1 MDYQKASALLDK
13 TLRYSREREYRGYD
27 KTDGLSSRIL
37 DILPVDSKWVNIA
50 FQESAKRAP
59 VNIRPL
65 LLVDQRRNFK
75 GTALFA
81 CANLTAWQATGED
94 RYRKD
99 AIKLLDWLLENRS
112 RGYSGFCGG
121 HQHDVQTLERKIPAK
136 SPGIVG
142 TSYAVRAL
150 LRGAELDDKYIDV
163 AKTATG
169 YVFED
174 LAYEEIPAGA
184 RIRYKPDDA
193 ADYYTLNANAL
204 GARLLLDIHAE
215 INDETCHEAAR
226 KILDYVSS
234 QQTDIGGWMYRDPP
248 EASHVS
254 MDNYHNGFII
264 ESLQRYQEVTGNPRY
279 SNVLDDA
286 LSFYREILYEPDGAP
301 NWDEENQYPKDTHAA
316 AQGIVTFVNSGEK
329 EFASRILDWTENHL
343 HAANGQLYY
352 QKERFYTKRFTLM
365 RWCQGWM
372 AYALSEYVRHVE

>member
-1 MDYQKASALLDK
+1 
-13 TLRYSREREYRGYD
+13 
-27 KTDGLSSRIL
+27 
-37 DILPVDSKWVNIA
+37 
-50 FQESAKRAP
+50 

-65 LLVDQRRNFK
+65 LLVEQRRNFK

-94 RYRKD
+94 RYRED
-99 AIKLLDWLLENRS
+99 AIELLDWLLENRS

-121 HQHDVQTLERKIPAK
+121 HQHDVQTLERKIPAR

-150 LRGAELDDKYIDV
+150 LRGAELRDKYIDV

-174 LAYEEIPAGA
+174 LAYEDIPAGG
-184 RIRYKPDDA
+184 RIRYKPDDTG
-193 ADYYTLNANAL
+193 DYYTLNANAL

-215 INDETCHEAAR
+215 INDETCRDVAR

-234 QQTDIGGWMYRDPP
+234 QQTDVGGWMYRDPP

-264 ESLQRYQEVTGNPRY
+264 ESLQHYEEVTGNPRY
-279 SNVLDDA
+279 SDVLDDA
-286 LSFYREILYEPDGAP
+286 LDFYRAVLYEPDGAP
-301 NWDEENQYPKDTHAA
+301 NWDKENQYPKDTHAA
-316 AQGIVTFVNSGEK
+316 AQGAVTFVNSGEK

-343 HAANGQLYY
+343 HGANGRFYF

-372 AYALSEYVRHVE
+372 AYALSEYIRHAE